1 MVDHHFPA
9 SKRPWN
15 TRHMSLQDLRLQ
27 LTGQGCWELRKLN
40 KAKSNKKECPFGGPK
55 VFFLLSF
62 GFFWSCFFFN
72 FFLASKFQ
80 FQIVW
85 SDTSWRGMPYDR
97 MIYHR
102 ISQPPIY
109 PTNRSCQFSAY
120 HAWSYCSINYHPS
133 IPRSGFSLALFF
145 FSYFKHL
152 LRLCLGW
159 FFKRLS
165 GVLRVGRAFCKSS
178 CMSSFSLLLFY
189 YWYYINY
196 NSHCYY
202 YIIDILIDI
211 IVLLLLLYKYM
222 YNYERIITIG
232 GTCS

>member
-1 MVDHHFPA
+1 MLECGAIHLANLGRSDLKLRVSNNSWGSKNWLSNTSLSGVSPNFMVDHHFPA

-145 FSYFKHL
+145 F
-152 LRLCLGW
+152 
-159 FFKRLS
+159 
-165 GVLRVGRAFCKSS
+165 
-178 CMSSFSLLLFY
+178 LLLQTP
-189 YWYYINY
+189 
-196 NSHCYY
+196 SET
-202 YIIDILIDI
+202 
-211 IVLLLLLYKYM
+211 VL
-222 YNYERIITIG
+222 G
-232 GTCS
+232 VVF